1 MIAFDGRILVHNA
14 AALIELPQG
23 VTFWRVPA
31 DVRDHLNP
39 KAQERLRWTTG
50 VELRFRRVETPVRVT
65 LSVDEGTSIAEVYY
79 GPFWHSLHF
88 IGTQPTTFE
97 IVPPQWQD
105 LIAGV
110 HDLPFSLDVV
120 RVILPKGSFTVV
132 HAVEGDLM
140 PPDANQLPRLRYLA
154 YGSSITNGNAG
165 GRPTGMYAAHTAR
178 LLGAD
183 LYNLGSGGSAYF
195 EPELADYIAAR
206 DDWDIATL
214 EIGINMIDSFS
225 EAEFAERVHTFVNRV
240 ASANPQRWVF
250 CIDTLLNF
258 RDAPGHPQHAKCAAF
273 RRIVREA
280 VTAAN
285 QPRCVHVDALS
296 LMDSP
301 LHLRSDALHPSP
313 SGAEVIAQRL
323 SAIIAQHLNSEPA
336 NVPLE
341 QR

>member
-1 MIAFDGRILVHNA
+1 MIAFGGRILVHNA
-14 AALIELPQG
+14 AALVEQPQG

-79 GPFWHSLHF
+79 GPFWHSMHF
-88 IGTQPTTFE
+88 IGTEPTTFE
-97 IVPPQWQD
+97 VVPLEWQD
-105 LIAGV
+105 LITSMD
-110 HDLPFSLDVV
+110 DLPFGLDVV
-120 RVILPKGSFTVV
+120 RVLLPWGAQTVV
-132 HAVEGDLM
+132 HAIEGDLM
-140 PPDANQLPRLRYLA
+140 PPDADQLPRLRYLA

-183 LYNLGSGGSAYF
+183 LYNLGSGGSAFF
-195 EPELADYIAAR
+195 EPELADHIATR
-206 DDWDIATL
+206 DDWNISTL
-214 EIGINMIDSFS
+214 EIGINMIDPFS
-225 EAEFAERVHTFVNRV
+225 EDEFAERVHYFVNRV

-258 RDAPGHPQHAKCAAF
+258 RDAPTHPQHAKCLAF

-280 VTAAN
+280 VAAAN

-301 LHLRSDALHPSP
+301 RDLRSDALHPSP
-313 SGAEVIAQRL
+313 SGAEVIAARL
-323 SAIIAQHLNSEPA
+323 AATIKQHLEAEMAHASVDE
-336 NVPLE
+336 
-341 QR
+341 R